1 MDSQDGNGILT
12 RDDFESAEV
21 TGTNARRHMQWTS
34 VVRKCFDEDGG
45 GEVTLHEMVSKLSE
59 MAMERPG
66 DYTLHNSALPLET
79 LVTQLNIGFNGAF
92 RALLQ
97 ELEVTLEQT

>member
-1 MDSQDGNGILT
+1 
-12 RDDFESAEV
+12 
-21 TGTNARRHMQWTS
+21 
-34 VVRKCFDEDGG
+34 
-45 GEVTLHEMVSKLSE
+45 MVSKLSE